1 MKAPHTCVIQINS
14 LLGITR
20 CGKPATLYD
29 RARKEWICTEHHRER
44 LCEFCQCERAWARVQ
59 MRPHLY
65 ASPCEVWLCA
75 LLRGNTGTVGPEIT
89 AACSHQSHPVTRPLS
104 QRVRGE

>member
-14 LLGITR
+14 LLGLTR

-65 ASPCEVWLCA
+65 AAPCEVWLCA
-75 LLRGNTGTVGPEIT
+75 
-89 AACSHQSHPVTRPLS
+89 ACAGIRE
-104 QRVRGE
+104 R